1 MILLLPNALP
11 PAGVATELARRL
23 PAVAPTLAGWLT
35 AAAPTLQGVP
45 VAEVGCTA
53 DEAWRLQHA
62 GYQPPADAPL
72 GAGWPLLSGEVI
84 EPDPQKPVWL
94 ADIAHLRVAQQ
105 GVTLFDPAELALTAE
120 HAEALLAT
128 ALPLLDE
135 LGIRGEPLTHGR
147 VRMHL
152 PEGVTPYAPTPG
164 AVGGTDIQDLWPQGA
179 AARPWRRAL
188 NLVQMAWHD
197 HPVNDARTAGGL
209 VPVNG
214 LWLFGGGR
222 AAELPGG
229 PPPRPVTIENAL
241 DAAARRGDWAA
252 WLDALATL
260 ETRCLAPLQA
270 ALARG
275 EPEHLSLVLTG
286 DERIATLD
294 VTPPRG
300 LRRWLPARRQDW
312 PAWWAPRPA
321 SRSQES

>member
-23 PAVAPTLAGWLT
+23 PAAAPTLAAWL
-35 AAAPTLQGVP
+35 ASAIPRMQAVP
-45 VAEVGCTA
+45 LADVGCTA
-53 DEAWRLQHA
+53 DQAWRLQHA
-62 GYQPPADAPL
+62 GYRPPADAPL
-72 GAGWPLLSGEVI
+72 GAGWPLLTGEVAA
-84 EPDPQKPVWL
+84 PDPHAPVWL
-94 ADIAHLRVAQQ
+94 ADIAHLRVTQQ
-105 GVTLFDPAELALTAE
+105 GVTLFDPAELALTPA

-128 ALPLLDE
+128 ALPLLAE
-135 LGIRGEPLTHGR
+135 IGIHGEPISTGR
-147 VRMHL
+147 VRIHL
-152 PEGVTPYAPTPG
+152 PDGVTPYAPTPA

-197 HPVNDARTAGGL
+197 HPVNDERQAAGL

-222 AAELPGG
+222 AADVASPESQAPLT
-229 PPPRPVTIENAL
+229 VDDSL
-241 DAAARRGDWAA
+241 DTPARRGDFAA
-252 WLDALATL
+252 WLEALARL
-260 ETRCLAPLQA
+260 ETERLAPLQA

-275 EPEHLSLVLTG
+275 EPERLILVLTG

-300 LRRWLPARRQDW
+300 LRRWLPTRRQDW
-312 PAWWAPRPA
+312 QAWWAPRPA
-321 SRSQES
+321 SRNQES